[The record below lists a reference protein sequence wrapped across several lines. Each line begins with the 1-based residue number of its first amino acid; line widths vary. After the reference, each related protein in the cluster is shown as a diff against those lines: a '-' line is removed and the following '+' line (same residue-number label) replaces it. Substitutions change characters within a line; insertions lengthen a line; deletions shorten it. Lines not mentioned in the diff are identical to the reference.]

1 MLSLVLLA
9 YDVAHADEARSANRL
24 REKAVRSL
32 SSLVEG
38 VVSGLI
44 ADATLVGPPDM
55 QLGEIADEAGCALVE
70 AAAPAQGLM
79 EAAARARHLELFLLA
94 AGCAVERGFF
104 EEAHDIFAFGA
115 AVRPRA
121 LRLAPAGLA
130 SRIVPRLA
138 PVVGVIAS
146 KAALTAAGLAEPS
159 ALARRLRAADLSARA
174 RKCL

>member
-1 MLSLVLLA
+1 MHFDLSTFYLLIVGTLLA
-9 YDVAHADEARSANRL
+9 GAAMMFWER
-24 REKAVRSL
+24 
-32 SSLVEG
+32 
-38 VVSGLI
+38 GL
-44 ADATLVGPPDM
+44 
-55 QLGEIADEAGCALVE
+55 
-70 AAAPAQGLM
+70 
-79 EAAARARHLELFLLA
+79 AARRARTLRILGTGFVVLA